1 MLNGVYCYGLGHRSA
16 AASAKPEYV
25 NPHFVLDLGGCREYI
40 SIRGRKGHV
49 IQVMVP
55 TGAVSWFPEE
65 LAKRVVTDKPDLTF
79 SRLPRGQRNL
89 DESVVRVIS
98 MEGSDRRLI
107 QIGVPGHARDK
118 VLPKCVFKSPV
129 KPVKVPKQFSD
140 FVGKNLVPR
149 FTFQDLK
156 QKKEEEMLTL
166 KVESDGSQSDLQQI
180 VSLAFNTGMHVVA
193 TLPDGTVVDAKPE
206 QVLGDVGGE
215 VPAGPTTPVETAEV
229 TGVVD
234 EPHPV
239 FEKAD
244 LTDTVG
250 VVQFVDGPPA
260 AVEVTES
267 TP

>member
-1 MLNGVYCYGLGHRSA
+1 
-16 AASAKPEYV
+16 
-25 NPHFVLDLGGCREYI
+25 
-40 SIRGRKGHV
+40 
-49 IQVMVP
+49 
-55 TGAVSWFPEE
+55 
-65 LAKRVVTDKPDLTF
+65 
-79 SRLPRGQRNL
+79 L